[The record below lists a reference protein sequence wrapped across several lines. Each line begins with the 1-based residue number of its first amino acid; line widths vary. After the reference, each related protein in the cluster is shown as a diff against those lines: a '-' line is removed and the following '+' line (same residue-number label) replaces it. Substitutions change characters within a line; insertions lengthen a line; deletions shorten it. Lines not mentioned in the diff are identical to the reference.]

1 MNANKEAR
9 WQTGP
14 CCLCVCVK
22 WLQIVDCMKHDG
34 LIQLLADELLNGKG

>member
-1 MNANKEAR
+1 MPIRKQDGRQGLVA
-9 WQTGP
+9 
-14 CCLCVCVK
+14 CVCVT